1 MQTTEAVA
9 TPSLSLRVGQLV
21 EVRSEDEILATL
33 DETGALEQLPFMPE
47 MARFCGRQ
55 FRVAAVAHKVCDT
68 QSRTG
73 MRRLNNAVNLA
84 GAGARCDGS
93 AHDGCQADCLI
104 YWKHAWLKVVEGPAS
119 VTESPDAPAGT
130 RLLPLLI
137 SNTTRDPLPDGA
149 TSWRC
154 QATDLLKAAPV
165 GLPMR
170 DLGQYVEDVRTGN
183 VGVLWSSRSFAV
195 GLFNR
200 LQGTTHKLPSWAR
213 FRGGREWK
221 FIKGGVISG
230 KTPTEI
236 TNLQPGEWVR
246 VKSKAEIEKT
256 LNAELLNRGLG
267 FDAEMS
273 RFCGRT
279 AKVARRVDHI
289 IDEKTGRML
298 EMKSPC
304 IVLEG
309 VVCEGAFHASCM
321 RAIPSYWREIWL
333 ERIEEPAQ

>member
-1 MQTTEAVA
+1 MQTTEVV
-9 TPSLSLRVGQLV
+9 TSPPLSLRVGQLV
-21 EVRSEDEILATL
+21 EVRSEEEILATL
-33 DETGALEQLPFMPE
+33 DENGALEALPFMPE
-47 MARFCGRQ
+47 MAAFCGRQ
-55 FRVAAVAHKVCDT
+55 FRVAAVAHKLCDT

-73 MRRLNNAVNLA
+73 MRRMTNSVHLA
-84 GAGARCDGS
+84 GAGARCDGG

-104 YWKHAWLKVVEGPAS
+104 YWKHAWLKLVDGPAS
-119 VTESPDAPAGT
+119 AAEPAEAPAGS

-137 SNTTRDPLPDGA
+137 SNTKRDPLPDGA
-149 TSWRC
+149 TSWKC
-154 QATDLLKAAPV
+154 QATELLRAAPV
-165 GLPMR
+165 TLPMK
-170 DLGQYVEDVRTGN
+170 DLGQYVQDVRTGN
-183 VGVLWSSRSFAV
+183 VSVAWSSRSFLV
-195 GLFNR
+195 LLFNR
-200 LQGTTHKLPSWAR
+200 VQGVTEQKFPKRLR
-213 FRGGREWK
+213 FRGARTWK
-221 FIKGGVISG
+221 FIHGRVEG
-230 KTPTEI
+230 KTPTEV

-246 VKSKAEIEKT
+246 VKSKAEIETT

-289 IDEKTGRML
+289 IDEKNGRML

-333 ERIEEPAQ
+333 ERIEEPV